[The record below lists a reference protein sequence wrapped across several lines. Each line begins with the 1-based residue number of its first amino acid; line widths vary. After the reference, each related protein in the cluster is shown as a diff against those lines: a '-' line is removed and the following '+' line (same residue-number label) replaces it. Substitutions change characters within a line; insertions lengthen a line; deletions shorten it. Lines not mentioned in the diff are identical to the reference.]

1 METNGFEN
9 FNVEQLIGLFSCFTT
24 VKVPDDYKSSFPSS
38 KDELLNKHLN
48 RLYDIYNKYYDVE
61 NKYKIDTGIDYTF
74 HFDLIDEMI
83 KWSTTQD
90 EAECKQI
97 LHQVKVYKNVFIGEF
112 IKAILKI
119 NNIVNEFEK
128 VSEMLQNIELLHK
141 LKQIS
146 DKTLKFVAT
155 NQSLYLL

>member
-1 METNGFEN
+1 M
-9 FNVEQLIGLFSCFTT
+9 
-24 VKVPDDYKSSFPSS
+24 
-38 KDELLNKHLN
+38 
-48 RLYDIYNKYYDVE
+48 
-61 NKYKIDTGIDYTF
+61 
-74 HFDLIDEMI
+74 
-83 KWSTTQD
+83 
-90 EAECKQI
+90 
-97 LHQVKVYKNVFIGEF
+97 FIGEF

-128 VSEMLQNIELLHK
+128 VSELLQNIELLHK

>member
-1 METNGFEN
+1 
-9 FNVEQLIGLFSCFTT
+9 
-24 VKVPDDYKSSFPSS
+24 
-38 KDELLNKHLN
+38 
-48 RLYDIYNKYYDVE
+48 
-61 NKYKIDTGIDYTF
+61 
-74 HFDLIDEMI
+74 MI
-83 KWSTTQD
+83 KCSTTQD

-97 LHQVKVYKNVFIGEF
+97 LYNVKVYKNVFIGEF

-128 VSEMLQNIELLHK
+128 VSELLQNIELLHK